1 MYFFPFFSQIQVLDM
16 FLVLVLVI
24 PRGTDEEEG
33 MLHPQD

>member
-1 MYFFPFFSQIQVLDM
+1 MYFFIFFSQIQVLDM

-24 PRGTDEEEG
+24 PRGTDEVGG